1 MERDLVVATIIRY
14 ALLFN
19 DDLSQVS
26 AGGGDVCECHGP
38 APPRFRYP
46 VGLTPATLS
55 LTFLGAA
62 GTVTGSK
69 HLLEVDGRRI
79 LVDCGL
85 FQGLKELRER
95 NWVPLPIDAATI
107 DAVILTHA
115 HLDHCGY
122 LPRLVSAGFRG
133 RIFCT
138 PATKDLCSL
147 VLPDAA
153 HIQEEDAREANRH
166 GFTKHAP
173 ALPLYTAADAT
184 RALTQLQPVG
194 YDRPVPVFDQKGQ
207 TRVRPTSDR
216 APLRSPEKSD
226 QGSDLGQTFDAVT
239 VEFINAGHLLG
250 SAYARVRVAG
260 KTILFGGDLGRYGRP
275 VLPDPSL
282 VPEAD
287 VLLVESTY
295 GDRLHE
301 PDDDGARLATI
312 VTEAAARGGKLI
324 IPSFAIGRVEEVLYW
339 LKRLEDE
346 KRIPVLPV
354 YVDSP
359 MAIGAL
365 QFYSSRLNE
374 LDASL
379 SRMSD
384 TATIQRRGPSGGLRQ
399 VAAFATTRI
408 TMIASPQQSADLVAS
423 RQPSIVIASS
433 GMATG
438 GRVLRHLA
446 ATISNPKNTVMF
458 VGYQAAG
465 TRGRLLVD
473 GAKEIKLLGRI
484 YPVAA
489 RIARI
494 DSMSAHAD
502 YSETLR
508 WLSGFTRP
516 PSMTYLVHGDPV
528 ALAALAQRISAEM
541 QWPVHIAAHLER
553 VTIPT

>member
-1 MERDLVVATIIRY
+1 MSL
-14 ALLFN
+14 N
-19 DDLSQVS
+19 
-26 AGGGDVCECHGP
+26 CH
-38 APPRFRYP
+38 RRIRYP
-46 VGLTPATLS
+46 VALASPSIS

-69 HLLEVDGRRI
+69 HLLEADGRRI

-95 NWVPLPIDAATI
+95 NWEPLPIDAASV

-133 RIFCT
+133 RIYCT
-138 PATKDLCSL
+138 PATRELCSL

-166 GFTKHAP
+166 GFSKHSP
-173 ALPLYTAADAT
+173 ALPLYTSVDPA
-184 RALTQLQPVG
+184 RALTQFQPVG
-194 YDRPVPVFDQKGQ
+194 YDRPVPIEGPRGSDQGQ
-207 TRVRPTSDR
+207 TRVRP
-216 APLRSPEKSD
+216 
-226 QGSDLGQTFDAVT
+226 GSDPDGADLVPT

-275 VLPDPSL
+275 VLPDPMP
-282 VPEAD
+282 VAEAD
-287 VLLVESTY
+287 VLLLESTY

-301 PDDDGARLATI
+301 PDDNGDRLAAI
-312 VTEAAARGGKLI
+312 VTDTAARGGKLI

-339 LKRLEDE
+339 LKRLEAE
-346 KRIPVLPV
+346 HRIPTLPV
-354 YVDSP
+354 YIDSP

-365 QFYSSRLNE
+365 QFYSSRLTE
-374 LDASL
+374 LDAEL
-379 SRMSD
+379 SVSEVGS
-384 TATIQRRGPSGGLRQ
+384 QRSGLRDQ
-399 VAAFATTRI
+399 GQRPQAMRHVSAFATTRM
-408 TMIASPQQSADLVAS
+408 TTIASPQQSADLVAS
-423 RQPSIVIASS
+423 RQPAIVIAAS

-446 ATISNPKNTVMF
+446 ATISNPKHTVMF

-473 GAKEIKLLGRI
+473 GAREIKLLGRI

-489 RIARI
+489 RVERL

-502 YSETLR
+502 YRETMR

-516 PSMTYLVHGDPV
+516 PGMTHLVHGDPA
-528 ALAALAQRISAEM
+528 ALAALAARITAEK
-541 QWPVHIAAHLER
+541 QWPVHIAAHHER
-553 VTIPT
+553 VEVG

>member
-1 MERDLVVATIIRY
+1 LASPSI
-14 ALLFN
+14 
-19 DDLSQVS
+19 
-26 AGGGDVCECHGP
+26 
-38 APPRFRYP
+38 
-46 VGLTPATLS
+46 S

-69 HLLEVDGRRI
+69 HLLESEGRRI

-95 NWVPLPIDAATI
+95 NWEPLPIDPATV

-133 RIFCT
+133 RIYCT
-138 PATKDLCSL
+138 PATRELCSL

-166 GFTKHAP
+166 GFSKHSP
-173 ALPLYTAADAT
+173 ALPLYTSVDAART
-184 RALTQLQPVG
+184 LTQFQPVG
-194 YDRPVPVFDQKGQ
+194 YDRPVPIEG
-207 TRVRPTSDR
+207 RRG
-216 APLRSPEKSD
+216 SD
-226 QGSDLGQTFDAVT
+226 QGQMRVRSGSDPVGADSVPT

-275 VLPDPSL
+275 VLPDPMP
-282 VPEAD
+282 VAEAD
-287 VLLVESTY
+287 VLLLESTY

-301 PDDDGARLATI
+301 PDDNGDRLAAI
-312 VTEAAARGGKLI
+312 VKDTAARGGKLI

-339 LKRLEDE
+339 LKRLEAE
-346 KRIPVLPV
+346 HRIPTLPV
-354 YVDSP
+354 YIDSP

-365 QFYSSRLNE
+365 QFYSSRLTE
-374 LDASL
+374 LDADL
-379 SRMSD
+379 QPE
-384 TATIQRRGPSGGLRQ
+384 TRGLNPEFKLRPQ
-399 VAAFATTRI
+399 AMRHVSAFATTRM
-408 TMIASPQQSADLVAS
+408 TTIASPQQSADLVAS
-423 RQPSIVIASS
+423 RQPAIVIAAS

-446 ATISNPKNTVMF
+446 ATISNPKHTVMF

-489 RIARI
+489 RIERI

-502 YSETLR
+502 YSETMR

-516 PSMTYLVHGDPV
+516 PGMTYLVHGDPV
-528 ALAALAQRISAEM
+528 ALAALAARITTEK
-541 QWPVHIAAHLER
+541 QWPVHIAAYHER
-553 VTIPT
+553 VEVG